1 MQVMKRNFPRYSA
14 STVITSNI
22 NSKQFIKDPVLAAIA
37 DMVEGEPR
45 GANHGHGGRNG
56 QRGND
61 IKCNHGDSMHEL
73 EAMLDR
79 KLAPFLSKFT
89 ELERNIDSLRNQV
102 QFFNDETRQAIG
114 RQGHAIDHLM
124 NGTNYL
130 MVRDNTVE
138 QRDRD
143 PGQRIDNFKVPENSS
158 PLEIA
163 DKIYNELYK
172 PMFIEAAKDGLLP
185 KREVVHLDEMD
196 DKGEPKITKSTVVDL
211 PLPGE
216 VIEYCH
222 TLGGGRP
229 SNLPPGAQPRRAAR
243 TPTIIVKLQG
253 RITKDII
260 NRYKKSTLQK
270 INQTRHL
277 GEKDSISIY
286 DDLTKVNLNCLNK
299 LKETTEVQEAFSLGG
314 KIRFSLRSNPMKKH
328 IVHNLFAI
336 NIEGLKQYPIN
347 PLI

>member
-1 MQVMKRNFPRYSA
+1 MSRNYPRYSA

-22 NSKQFIKDPVLAAIA
+22 NSKPFLKDPALAAIA
-37 DMVEGEPR
+37 DMVDEGPR
-45 GANHGHGGRNG
+45 GASLGHGGRNG
-56 QRGND
+56 HRGND
-61 IKCNHGDSMHEL
+61 MQGNHRDIMKDMED
-73 EAMLDR
+73 MLDR
-79 KLAPFLSKFT
+79 KLSPFLSKLT
-89 ELERNIDSLRNQV
+89 ELERNMSSLSNQV
-102 QFFNDETRQAIG
+102 QFLNDETRQALG

-172 PMFIEAAKDGLLP
+172 PMFIEAAKGGLLP
-185 KREVVHLDEMD
+185 KREVVNLDERD
-196 DKGEPKITKSTVVDL
+196 EKGDPKITKSNVVDL

-229 SNLPPGAQPRRAAR
+229 PNLPPGAQPRRTAR

-253 RITKDII
+253 RMTKDII
-260 NRYKKSTLQK
+260 NRYKKTTLQK
-270 INQTRHL
+270 INQSKHL
-277 GEKDSISIY
+277 GEKDSINIY
-286 DDLTKVNLNCLNK
+286 DDLTKVNLRCLNK
-299 LKETTEVQEAFSLGG
+299 LKDTAEVHEAFSLGG
-314 KIRFSLRSNPMKKH
+314 KIRFSLKANPLRKY
-328 IVHNLFAI
+328 IVHNPFAI
-336 NIEGLKQYPIN
+336 NIEGLKEYPIN